1 MTALD
6 PFKKAHDR
14 ANAAVLR
21 HLANAS
27 GCWQGGEVFG
37 VIWDTEGDDAFS
49 ESVTAVRQTI
59 SLCIANANGI
69 DEGSVDLTINGHACR
84 VTGPVVPDAS
94 GWATFSIVF
103 SESSHVG
110 P

>member
-1 MTALD
+1 MRAPD

-37 VIWDTEGDDAFS
+37 VIWDTEGGDGFS
-49 ESVTAVRQTI
+49 EAVTSVRHTVAMHVAVAAGI
-59 SLCIANANGI
+59 S
-69 DEGSVDLTINGHACR
+69 EGSTDLTVNGHPCR

-94 GWATFSIVF
+94 GWASFPIVF
-103 SESSHVG
+103 TEPFHAG